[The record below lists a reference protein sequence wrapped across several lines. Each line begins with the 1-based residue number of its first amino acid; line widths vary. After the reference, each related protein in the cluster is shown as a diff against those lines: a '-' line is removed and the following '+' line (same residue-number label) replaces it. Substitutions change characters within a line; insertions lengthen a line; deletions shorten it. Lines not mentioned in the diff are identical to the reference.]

1 MYASFKIVD
10 RGKLI
15 MIPSRGGYMI
25 SPWELFVSLDA
36 ARMFILYKT

>member
-15 MIPSRGGYMI
+15 MIPQGGYMI

-36 ARMFILYKT
+36 ARMFILCRT